1 MIIFYAY
8 LDDNELE
15 SLVMSIESIRD
26 GVDSDSVLIL
36 LKDQF
41 RVILY

>member
-1 MIIFYAY
+1 MIIFHAY

-26 GVDSDSVLIL
+26 WVDSDSVLIL
-36 LKDQF
+36 FKDHF
-41 RVILY
+41 SVILY

>member
-1 MIIFYAY
+1 MVISHTY

-26 GVDSDSVLIL
+26 GVDSESVLIL

-41 RVILY
+41 SVILY

>member
-1 MIIFYAY
+1 MIIFHAY

-36 LKDQF
+36 FKDQF
-41 RVILY
+41 SVILY